1 MFAEVVEMTE
11 KIGIVGMGKLG
22 IAWAALMSSKFS
34 VYGVDA
40 SEERIR
46 QIQNKEKFFEPHVN
60 EYLDKYGKS
69 LEVSTEYNI
78 VKDCYVVF
86 VLTQTPSLPNG
97 KFDVSYVESAVSK
110 IHEVNSNCLIVISST
125 INIGVVDELSRKYHK
140 QMAYNPE
147 FIKQGSII
155 NDFLNPKMVLIGA
168 YTERDGEK
176 IANIWRKFHNRP
188 IHIVKPIEAE
198 IIKLSLNVSFTLG
211 ITFAN
216 IIGELSDAVGAD
228 SNRILDLI
236 YQDRRDYKKGLGFM
250 GPCFPRDTKCFG
262 TLCKEKGVES
272 GWRFT
277 DTLDYLNHYTVERY
291 TREIKKYRK
300 KNIGFLGISYKPNIP
315 YIEASQ
321 PLEIA
326 STLEK
331 SGHQIFVYDP
341 LAQNEAKK
349 VLKSAVFCKTVDEC
363 VQLSEVLFI
372 GTANYKDVASSKQ
385 IVNPWK

>member
-1 MFAEVVEMTE
+1 MAD

-34 VYGVDA
+34 VCGVDV

-46 QIQNKEKFFEPHVN
+46 QIQNKMRFFEPHVN
-60 EYLDKYGKS
+60 EYLEKHGKN
-69 LEVSTEYNI
+69 LEVSSEYNI
-78 VKDCYVVF
+78 VKDCYMVF

-97 KFDVSYVESAVSK
+97 KFDVSYVESAISK
-110 IHEVNSNCLIVISST
+110 IHEVNKNCLIAISST

-140 QMAYNPE
+140 QIAYNPE

-168 YTERDGEK
+168 YTESDGEK
-176 IANIWRKFHNRP
+176 IANIWREFHDRP
-188 IHIVKPIEAE
+188 IHIVRPIEAE

-216 IIGELSDAVGAD
+216 IIGELSDAAGAD

-262 TLCKEKGVES
+262 AMCKEKGIES
-272 GWRFT
+272 GSRFT

-291 TREIKKYRK
+291 LLKIEKYRK

-331 SGHQIFVYDP
+331 SGHQIFVHDP
-341 LAQNEAKK
+341 LAENEAKK
-349 VLKSAVFCKTVDEC
+349 VLKSAVFCKTLDEC
-363 VQLSEVLFI
+363 IQLSDVLFI
-372 GTANYKDVASSKQ
+372 GTVNYKDIVSNKQ

>member
-1 MFAEVVEMTE
+1 MAV
-11 KIGIVGMGKLG
+11 KIGIVGLGKLG

-34 VYGVDA
+34 VYGMDV
-40 SEERIR
+40 SEERVK
-46 QIQNKEKFFEPHVN
+46 QIQNKAKFYEPRVN
-60 EYLDKYGKS
+60 EYLEKYGKN
-69 LEVSTEYNI
+69 LEVSTEYSI
-78 VKDCYVVF
+78 VKNCPIVF
-86 VLTQTPSLPNG
+86 VLTQTPSLPDG
-97 KFDVSYVESAVSK
+97 KFDVSCVESAVKETHK
-110 IHEVNSNCLIVISST
+110 INKECLIVISST
-125 INIGVVDELSRKYHK
+125 INIGVIDELSKKYHN

-155 NDFLNPKMVLIGA
+155 NDFLNPKMVLVGA
-168 YTERDGEK
+168 YSESEGEK
-176 IANIWRKFHNRP
+176 IANIWKEFHDRP
-188 IHIVKPIEAE
+188 IHIVKPVEAE

-262 TLCKEKGVES
+262 AMCKEKGIES
-272 GWRFT
+272 GSRFT
-277 DTLDYLNHYTVERY
+277 DTIDYLNHYTVERY
-291 TREIKKYRK
+291 VNEIKKHNK

-326 STLEK
+326 ATLEK
-331 SGHQIFVYDP
+331 TGHHIFVYDP
-341 LAQNEAKK
+341 YAENEAKK
-349 VLKSAVFCKTVDEC
+349 ILKNAVFCKSMDEC
-363 VQLSEVLFI
+363 TRLSDILFI
-372 GTANYKDVASSKQ
+372 GTANYKDTTSTKQ
-385 IVNPWK
+385 IINPWK